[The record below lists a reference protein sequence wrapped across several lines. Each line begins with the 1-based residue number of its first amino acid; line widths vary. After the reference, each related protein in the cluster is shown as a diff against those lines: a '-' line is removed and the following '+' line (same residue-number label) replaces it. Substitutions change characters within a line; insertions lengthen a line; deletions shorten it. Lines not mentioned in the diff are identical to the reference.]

1 MNSLSWLSKLFTK
14 RVELESPTRFFIP
27 KTSIKKTGNTPFFPH
42 SQPESLPT
50 KIMSVNIEMPKL
62 SDTMTEGTLIKWHKQ
77 IGDSVEIGDILA
89 DIETDKATMEMEA
102 FDDGIIT
109 EILVKEGEKALIGS
123 VLAVLDGDSQIN
135 TAAETKIVT
144 QEVLSTSTPVQS
156 APGLTAE
163 PITGER
169 LRVSPLARKMAME
182 IGINLTEMT
191 GSGPAGRIVK
201 KDIETASIPV
211 PRAVST
217 PSSEATAAAALTESI
232 KNKSITAPSTL
243 AAAIVPVAQTIT
255 PIAQAIAPIVKEG
268 DEIIQ
273 LSSMRK
279 IIASRLLISK
289 TTIPHFY
296 LHLEVDA
303 APLMTLRQQVNAQAE
318 KTHGNKYSVNDFI
331 LKAVINAT
339 QAVPAVNASYAGDH
353 IVKFKHVGL
362 SVAIAV
368 EDGLVTPVIKQ
379 AESKSLL
386 AISKAVKDFAI
397 RAKDKKLKPDEFDG
411 GTITVS
417 NLGAWGIES
426 FDAIVNPPQAA
437 ILSVGAA
444 IEKPVV
450 KNGQIVP
457 GLRMNLGLSCDHR
470 VVDGAVA
477 AQFLAEIKK
486 LIEQP
491 ALMLL

>member
-1 MNSLSWLSKLFTK
+1 
-14 RVELESPTRFFIP
+14 
-27 KTSIKKTGNTPFFPH
+27 
-42 SQPESLPT
+42 
-50 KIMSVNIEMPKL
+50 MSVNIEMPKL

-77 IGDSVEIGDILA
+77 VGDSVEIGDILA
-89 DIETDKATMEMEA
+89 EIETDKATMEMEA
-102 FDDGIIT
+102 FDDGVIT
-109 EILVKEGEKALIGS
+109 EILIQEGEKAPIGG
-123 VLAVLDGDSQIN
+123 VLAVLNGDSEATHTPAPQ
-135 TAAETKIVT
+135 AAAVVPASIAPATMPAAT
-144 QEVLSTSTPVQS
+144 TLSASGDRIK
-156 APGLTAE
+156 A
-163 PITGER
+163 
-169 LRVSPLARKMAME
+169 SPLARKIAADL
-182 IGINLTEMT
+182 GVDLSTVT

-201 KDIETASIPV
+201 NDIQATAAAPAR
-211 PRAVST
+211 PAA
-217 PSSEATAAAALTESI
+217 PSSEAAAASALAASI
-232 KNKSITAPSTL
+232 KSKAAAPAPVP
-243 AAAIVPVAQTIT
+243 AAAPQAIVPTA
-255 PIAQAIAPIVKEG
+255 KEG

-279 IIASRLLISK
+279 IIASRLLTSK

-296 LHLEVDA
+296 LHVEVDA
-303 APLMTLRQQVNAQAE
+303 APLMALRAQVNEQAE

-331 LKAVINAT
+331 LKAVINAAET
-339 QAVPAVNASYAGDH
+339 VPAINASFAGDH
-353 IVKFKHVGL
+353 IVKYKHVGL

-386 AISKAVKDFAI
+386 AISRAVKDFAV

-450 KNGQIVP
+450 KNGQVMP

-477 AQFLAEIKK
+477 AQFLSEVRK
-486 LIEQP
+486 LVEQP

>member
-1 MNSLSWLSKLFTK
+1 
-14 RVELESPTRFFIP
+14 
-27 KTSIKKTGNTPFFPH
+27 
-42 SQPESLPT
+42 
-50 KIMSVNIEMPKL
+50 MSVNIEMPKL

-77 IGDSVEIGDILA
+77 VGDTVEIGDILA
-89 DIETDKATMEMEA
+89 EVETDKATMEMEA
-102 FDDGIIT
+102 FDEGVIT
-109 EILVKEGEKALIGS
+109 EILIQEGEKATIGG
-123 VLAVLDGDSQIN
+123 VLAVLDGDSGGASPAPAAEKTAEAAAPAPKEQPAPQA
-135 TAAETKIVT
+135 TAA
-144 QEVLSTSTPVQS
+144 
-156 APGLTAE
+156 APQVSEG
-163 PITGER
+163 G
-169 LRVSPLARKMAME
+169 RVKASPLARKVAGE
-182 IGINLTEMT
+182 LGVDLSKVT
-191 GSGPAGRIVK
+191 GTGPAGRIVK
-201 KDIETASIPV
+201 EDVEKASSAAAAAPKQ
-211 PRAVST
+211 
-217 PSSEATAAAALTESI
+217 PSAAATAAAKLTEAVKARATSA
-232 KNKSITAPSTL
+232 SAPAPVSAPAPA
-243 AAAIVPVAQTIT
+243 AAAIQPVA
-255 PIAQAIAPIVKEG
+255 KEG
-268 DEIIQ
+268 DERIE

-279 IIASRLLISK
+279 IIASRLLTSK

-296 LHLEVDA
+296 LHMEVDA
-303 APLMTLRQQVNAQAE
+303 APLMTLRKQVNDQAE

-331 LKAVINAT
+331 LKAAINA
-339 QAVPAVNASYAGDH
+339 AESVPAINASFAGDH

-386 AISKAVKDFAI
+386 AISRAVKDFAA

-417 NLGAWGIES
+417 NLGAWGIDS

-450 KNGQIVP
+450 EDGQIVV
-457 GLRMNLGLSCDHR
+457 GLRMNIGLSADHR

-477 AQFLAEIKK
+477 ASYLAEVRK
-486 LIEQP
+486 LIENP

>member
-1 MNSLSWLSKLFTK
+1 MKID
-14 RVELESPTRFFIP
+14 VEAQ
-27 KTSIKKTGNTPFFPH
+27 G
-42 SQPESLPT
+42 
-50 KIMSVNIEMPKL
+50 
-62 SDTMTEGTLIKWHKQ
+62 
-77 IGDSVEIGDILA
+77 
-89 DIETDKATMEMEA
+89 
-102 FDDGIIT
+102 
-109 EILVKEGEKALIGS
+109 
-123 VLAVLDGDSQIN
+123 
-135 TAAETKIVT
+135 
-144 QEVLSTSTPVQS
+144 
-156 APGLTAE
+156 
-163 PITGER
+163 
-169 LRVSPLARKMAME
+169 
-182 IGINLTEMT
+182 
-191 GSGPAGRIVK
+191 
-201 KDIETASIPV
+201 TASSAAKKQTTASP
-211 PRAVST
+211 
-217 PSSEATAAAALTESI
+217 EAAAATALAASI
-232 KNKSITAPSTL
+232 KSKVAAPVSVAAVPPAILPTA
-243 AAAIVPVAQTIT
+243 
-255 PIAQAIAPIVKEG
+255 KEG

-279 IIASRLLISK
+279 IIASRLLTSK

-296 LHLEVDA
+296 LHVEVDA
-303 APLMTLRQQVNAQAE
+303 APLMALRQQVNAQSE

-331 LKAVINAT
+331 LKAVISAT
-339 QAVPAVNASYAGDH
+339 EVVPAVNASFAGDH
-353 IVKFKHVGL
+353 IVKFKNVGL

-368 EDGLVTPVIKQ
+368 EDGLVTPVIKE

-386 AISKAVKDFAI
+386 AISRAVKDFAI
-397 RAKDKKLKPDEFDG
+397 RAKDKKLKPSEFDG

-477 AQFLAEIKK
+477 AQFLSEIKK

>member
-1 MNSLSWLSKLFTK
+1 MKPCEK
-14 RVELESPTRFFIP
+14 GLEMPRRCTILHP
-27 KTSIKKTGNTPFFPH
+27 TPFPF
-42 SQPESLPT
+42 SNT
-50 KIMSVNIEMPKL
+50 MSVNIEMPKL

-77 IGDSVEIGDILA
+77 VGDQVEIGDILA
-89 DIETDKATMEMEA
+89 EVETDKATMEMEA
-102 FDDGIIT
+102 FDEGTLT
-109 EILVKEGEKALIGS
+109 EILVKEGEKAVIGG
-123 VLAVLDGDSQIN
+123 VLAVLDGDSGAAPAPAAKPQEAAAS
-135 TAAETKIVT
+135 TAPAGSPPAQSSGTPAVAAPAPT
-144 QEVLSTSTPVQS
+144 QAS
-156 APGLTAE
+156 AAS
-163 PITGER
+163 GER
-169 LRVSPLARKMAME
+169 LKASPLARKIAAE
-182 IGINLTEMT
+182 SGVDLSGVT

-201 KDIETASIPV
+201 DDVLSASKAGAAP
-211 PRAVST
+211 AKSNDA
-217 PSSEATAAAALTESI
+217 SAAAGLAAAA
-232 KNKSITAPSTL
+232 KSKAVSSPAASSAPAP
-243 AAAIVPVAQTIT
+243 AAQAIVPVA
-255 PIAQAIAPIVKEG
+255 KEG
-268 DEIIQ
+268 DERIE

-279 IIASRLLISK
+279 VIASRLLTSK
-289 TTIPHFY
+289 VTIPHFY
-296 LHLEVDA
+296 LHVEVDA
-303 APLMTLRQQVNAQAE
+303 APLMALRQQVNAQAE

-331 LKAVINAT
+331 LKAVINAAE
-339 QAVPAVNASYAGDH
+339 AVPAVNASFAGDH

-379 AESKSLL
+379 AETKSLL
-386 AISKAVKDFAI
+386 AISRAVKDFAV

-457 GLRMNLGLSCDHR
+457 GMRMNLGLSCDHR
-470 VVDGAVA
+470 VVDGAVGA
-477 AQFLAEIKK
+477 AFLAEVKK